1 MLKEFGML
9 HYNLVIMPMLSTN
22 KLSTD
27 VKLEE
32 IDATLYKTIVGKLI
46 FLTNIKLDITFV
58 VGVVSMYG

>member
-1 MLKEFGML
+1 ML

>member
-1 MLKEFGML
+1 ML
-9 HYNLVIMPMLSTN
+9 HYNLAIMPMLSTN

-32 IDATLYKTIVGKLI
+32 IYVTLYKTIVGKLI
-46 FLTNIKLDITFV
+46 FLTNIRLDITFV

>member
-9 HYNLVIMPMLSTN
+9 HYNLAIMPMLSTN
-22 KLSTD
+22 KLSTY

-32 IDATLYKTIVGKLI
+32 IYATLYKTIVGKLI
-46 FLTNIKLDITFV
+46 FLTNIRLDITFV